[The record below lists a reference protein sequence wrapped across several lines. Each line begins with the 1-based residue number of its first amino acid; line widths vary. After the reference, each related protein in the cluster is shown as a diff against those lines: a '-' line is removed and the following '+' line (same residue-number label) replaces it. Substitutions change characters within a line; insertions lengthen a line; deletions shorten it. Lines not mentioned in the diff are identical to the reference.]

1 MAHPN
6 LALIG
11 ALRQAANNLRNGAP
25 YAWGHHGSCNCGQVL
40 QVITHLSKEEILHY
54 AHTGMGEW
62 TEMAEAY
69 CGLTQVPAYMMISK
83 LEAIGLTPTDIHCL
97 EYLQDREILE
107 RLPGGFRWL
116 QKNVREDVV
125 LYFETMADVLQ
136 EKLLQHIELPE
147 LEPRLVEPAEDILLS
162 ACSMILT
169 DS

>member
-6 LALIG
+6 PALIG
-11 ALRQAANNLRNGAP
+11 ALRQAAHNLRNGAP

-40 QVITHLSKEEILHY
+40 QVITHLSKEEILRY
-54 AHTGMGEW
+54 AHTSIGEW

-69 CGLTQVPAYMMISK
+69 CNLTQVPAYLMISK
-83 LEAIGLTPTDIHCL
+83 LEAIGLTPTDIQCL
-97 EYLQDREILE
+97 EYLQDREILK

-125 LYFETMADVLQ
+125 LYLETMADVLQ
-136 EKLLQHIELPE
+136 EKLWQPVTLPQ
-147 LEPRLVEPAEDILLS
+147 RKFNLVEPAEGRLSS
-162 ACSMILT
+162 ACSMIPA